1 MRYVI
6 LISLSVLAGC
16 GMRPQPEALTSVV
29 PDLNAGQ
36 DQTRPQSRPQSGPQS
51 GLAQAALRPPSAA
64 ARTVEQFDTTT
75 QAERQAAVVAASA
88 PVEGASLGLTLA
100 SLGDPAKPGIWL
112 ETPLVAKAGPGRVVY
127 PGSGKSV
134 LVDLIPINGPKT
146 AGSRMSLAAMRLI
159 DAPLTGL
166 PEVEV
171 FSE

>member
-36 DQTRPQSRPQSGPQS
+36 DQTRPQSRPQS

-88 PVEGASLGLTLA
+88 PVEGASLGRTVA